1 MESGKPMAASQTA
14 PTTAIQQMIQ
24 TQIDNMQN
32 LGQIEAGSPQ
42 DLANKAFEAFA
53 QANFK
58 DT

>member
-1 MESGKPMAASQTA
+1 MAASQTA
-14 PTTAIQQMIQ
+14 PTTTIQQMIQ